1 MNSLES
7 FEKLALLGNTLLW
20 FRPRIINPLGIT
32 LSVKTV
38 NKDLFTG
45 ELFYYNQDS
54 RVLILSKPFKL
65 RILTRIEERIHE
77 SNKYNYRYLNT
88 EFLTEFKIL
97 EMRDI
102 NVKKILLQTSFSIL
116 SHSKLTLTSKISILR
131 KSSDEK
137 VALSVKTKIPKQ
149 ITGNIYFKNYLP
161 NTTVLGREKI

>member
-1 MNSLES
+1 
-7 FEKLALLGNTLLW
+7 
-20 FRPRIINPLGIT
+20 

-54 RVLILSKPFKL
+54 RVLILSKIPKL
-65 RILTRIEERIHE
+65 PNLMRIEERIHE

-102 NVKKILLQTSFSIL
+102 NVKL
-116 SHSKLTLTSKISILR
+116 
-131 KSSDEK
+131 
-137 VALSVKTKIPKQ
+137 
-149 ITGNIYFKNYLP
+149 
-161 NTTVLGREKI
+161 